1 MSLIEVNFDGLV
13 GPTHN
18 YCGLSPGNLASAAN
32 AEAVSHPR
40 AAALQG
46 LEKMRQVMGLGAA
59 QGFLPPPRRP
69 AADTL
74 RAFGFDGRDDAVLA
88 AAAGEDPVL
97 FRAACSASSMWTA
110 NAATV
115 IAEPDSG
122 DGRCHLVCANLS
134 SMPHRALEARD
145 TYAGL
150 RAVFADEARFAV
162 RPPLP
167 HGAHFGD
174 EGGAN
179 HMRLAARH
187 GAAGVNVFVHGAPRG
202 GPFPERQSER
212 ASRSVAR
219 LAGVAEPVFAL
230 QSARAVAAGAFHNDV
245 VAVANEYVLLAHRE
259 AFEHQAALVAALEA
273 RVPGFRLLEIG
284 GVGLDAAVASYLF
297 NSQLITRPDGGM
309 TLVAPAE
316 ARADPAVWGEIE
328 ALLDGDSP
336 IDEAIVVDLRE
347 SMRNG
352 GGPAC
357 LRLRVPLS
365 PEAMAGVDGRFIL
378 TERRIDEL
386 SRLVEDAWPI
396 TIAPEDLAE
405 PWLWDE
411 ARAAHDVLSRRLR
424 AWASSGESDVR
435 TALGS
440 RPARA
445 PARRQPMLKTQ
456 SLLPSRSRK

>member
-1 MSLIEVNFDGLV
+1 MSLMEVNFDGLV

-18 YCGLSPGNLASAAN
+18 YCGLSPGNLASSAN

-46 LEKMRQVMGLGAA
+46 LEKMRQVMALGAT
-59 QGFLPPPRRP
+59 QGFLPPPMRP

-74 RAFGFDGRDDAVLA
+74 RAYGFAGPDNSVLVNA
-88 AAAGEDPVL
+88 SAEDPVL

-115 IAEPDSG
+115 IAAPDSM
-122 DGRCHLVCANLS
+122 DGRTHMVCANLS
-134 SMPHRALEARD
+134 SMLHRAFEASD
-145 TYAGL
+145 TLAGL
-150 RAVFADEARFAV
+150 RAVFADETRFAV
-162 RPPLP
+162 HAPLP
-167 HGAHFGD
+167 RGVHFGD

-187 GAAGVNVFVHGAPRG
+187 GEAGVNVFVHGARRDG
-202 GPFPERQSER
+202 RFPERQSLR
-212 ASRSVAR
+212 ASQAAAR

-230 QSARAVAAGAFHNDV
+230 QSAPAIEAGAFHNDV
-245 VAVANEYVLLAHRE
+245 VAVANEHLLLAHKD
-259 AFEHQAALVAALEA
+259 AFDDPDALVAALSA
-273 RVPGFRLLEIG
+273 RIAGFRYIEVAG
-284 GVGLDAAVASYLF
+284 FDLDVAVSSYLF
-297 NSQLITRPDGGM
+297 NSQIVTRPDGGM

-316 ARADPAVWGEIE
+316 ARCDPRVWPVVER
-328 ALLDGDSP
+328 LLDGGGP

-365 PEAMAGVDGRFIL
+365 PADLARVDPRFIL
-378 TERRIDEL
+378 NERRIDAL
-386 SRLVEDAWPI
+386 ARLVEQAWPV

-405 PWLWDE
+405 PWLWTE
-411 ARAAHDVLSRRLR
+411 ARAAH
-424 AWASSGESDVR
+424 A
-435 TALGS
+435 ALG
-440 RPARA
+440 R
-445 PARRQPMLKTQ
+445 
-456 SLLPSRSRK
+456 LLRCWTPVRLAG